1 MFYGANATALALA
14 NSVILIEVL
23 KQMPRTKAL
32 ALIDHAAEVLET
44 DADRS
49 SATAQEAAKI
59 LRREWIKVI

>member
-32 ALIDHAAEVLET
+32 ALIDHAVEVLET

-49 SATAQEAAKI
+49 SAAAQEAAKI